1 MTDLSTTNLKRLLA
15 EATPGPWKHD
25 DEVGEIL
32 GAYYEK
38 NGMGYI
44 PNVGYADDSN
54 ADLIALAPELA
65 ADWLRMREALEKQLN
80 GINLVIALADMI
92 QPQTEAQQT
101 AITLGRDLCDDLTR
115 ILEGDSQND

>member
-44 PNVGYADDSN
+44 PNVGYADDYN
-54 ADLIALAPELA
+54 ADLIALAVLA
-65 ADWLRMREALEKQLN
+65 A
-80 GINLVIALADMI
+80 
-92 QPQTEAQQT
+92 AQY
-101 AITLGRDLCDDLTR
+101 AKGEENEC
-115 ILEGDSQND
+115 

>member
-65 ADWLRMREALEKQLN
+65 EEVLRMREQVKGL
-80 GINLVIALADMI
+80 ILAMETKAANNEWQDPATI
-92 QPQTEAQQT
+92 VSYLKE
-101 AITLGRDLCDDLTR
+101 IVLGDQD
-115 ILEGDSQND
+115 G